1 MRPTSAV
8 FILTWA
14 GMFAAAVLL
23 LAHGIQIATGVN
35 TTPTTTT
42 ILIDEET
49 GMQLI
54 PGPPGPPGEQGER
67 GFPGVAGSDGENGE
81 SIIGPPGPRGLPG
94 SDGANGSD
102 GQDSTVAGPP
112 GPRGFPGE
120 SIVGPQGEPGADSVV
135 PGPQGERGPQGPPG
149 IVCPDGFEFRSI
161 VVQDEDT
168 NDDVELFGCID

>member
-54 PGPPGPPGEQGER
+54 PGPPGPVGPQGER

-94 SDGANGSD
+94 SNGSD
-102 GQDSTVAGPP
+102 GQDSTVAGPA
-112 GPRGFPGE
+112 GPRGLPGE
-120 SIVGPQGEPGADSVV
+120 SIIGPPGPAGQDSAV

-149 IVCPDGFEFRSI
+149 IICPDGFEFRSI
-161 VVQDEDT
+161 IVQDEDT